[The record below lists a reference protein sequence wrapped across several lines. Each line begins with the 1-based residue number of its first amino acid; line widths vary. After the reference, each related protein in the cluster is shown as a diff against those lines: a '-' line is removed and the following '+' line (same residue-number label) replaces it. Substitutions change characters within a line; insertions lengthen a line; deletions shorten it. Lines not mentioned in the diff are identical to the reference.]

1 MRCLVY
7 FSLICILCV
16 SSFVNA
22 SKADGRK
29 SEVRPVPASTPPA
42 KKGPVF
48 SSYKGVTIGMPSA
61 ESRKLLGK
69 ASDQSDEQEHFEISE
84 KEYVDVYYD
93 TDKTVK
99 AISISY
105 ADPAAAPLPK
115 AVVGSDIE
123 PRANGSL
130 FQMVRYPEAKIWV
143 SYSKTAG
150 EGSTVSVTISKL

>member
-1 MRCLVY
+1 MRITVY
-7 FSLICILCV
+7 LSLICVLCV
-16 SSFVNA
+16 SSFVSA
-22 SKADGRK
+22 SAVGGMASDI
-29 SEVRPVPASTPPA
+29 RPVPAPTPA

-48 SSYKGVTIGMPSA
+48 SSYKGVKIGMPSA
-61 ESRKLLGK
+61 ESRKILGK
-69 ASDQSDEQEHFEISE
+69 ASDESDEQEHFEISD

-105 ADPAAAPLPK
+105 TDPAAAPLPK

-123 PRANGSL
+123 PRPNGSL
-130 FQMVRYPEAKIWV
+130 FQMVRYPDAGIWV

>member
-1 MRCLVY
+1 MRFFVY

-22 SKADGRK
+22 SKADGRA
-29 SEVRPVPASTPPA
+29 SGVRPVPASTPA

-48 SSYKGVTIGMPSA
+48 SSYMGVTIGMPSA
-61 ESRKLLGK
+61 ESRKKLGK
-69 ASDQSDEQEHFEISE
+69 ASDESDDQEHFEISP
-84 KEYVDVYYD
+84 KEYVDIYYD

-105 ADPAAAPLPK
+105 TDPAAAPLPK
-115 AVVGSDIE
+115 AVIGSDIQ

-130 FQMVRYPEAKIWV
+130 FQMVRYPDSKIWV

-150 EGSTVSVTISKL
+150 EGSMVSVTISKL